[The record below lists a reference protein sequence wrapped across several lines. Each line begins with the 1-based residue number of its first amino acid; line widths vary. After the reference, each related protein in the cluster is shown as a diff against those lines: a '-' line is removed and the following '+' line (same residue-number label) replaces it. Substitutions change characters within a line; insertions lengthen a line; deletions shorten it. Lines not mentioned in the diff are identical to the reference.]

1 MLYIKHISHISCI
14 ITYYFKLH
22 DIIILYIIVY
32 MYCHIYFLFISMNES
47 CKVVAKYG
55 NILDSLQML
64 SCTDISLIAN
74 GNAKRQVGDN
84 QWVSCPSD
92 IQPKFHVQQPLT
104 WHPTLQ
110 I

>member
-1 MLYIKHISHISCI
+1 MLYIKHISCI

-32 MYCHIYFLFISMNES
+32 TYCHIYFLFICMNES
-47 CKVVAKYG
+47 CKVKYG

-64 SCTDISLIAN
+64 AYTDINLIAN

-92 IQPKFHVQQPLT
+92 IQPKLHVDQPLI